1 MSYETRKLP
10 KKTIVIIS
18 IIIALGVF
26 IFIWLEVLKNQK
38 FNEVLSDLGH
48 KDIKNLKVVNRI
60 NVEDNMTL
68 IDKLENGTRLNYED
82 GVKLFDLDVL
92 TLGDYANK
100 IRVAKHQK
108 KTYFNINR
116 HINPTNICKDVC
128 QFCAYS
134 ASRKNPDQYTLSHE
148 EILETVKNSSKN
160 GIKEVH
166 IVSAHNPHTGLEW
179 YMDIFKK
186 IKKDFPNIH
195 IKALTAA
202 EIHFLSTQYNLSYE
216 ELIDTMIKSG
226 VDSMPG
232 GGAEIFDEKVR
243 KRICGGKVSSEQWLE
258 IHKLWH
264 NKGKKSNATMLFG
277 HIETREN
284 RVDHILRLRE
294 LQDITGG
301 FNAFIPLVFQT
312 ENNYLKVKEPVT
324 ANEILKTYSVSRIL
338 LDNIPNIKA
347 YWATST
353 VKLALIAQEFGAND
367 VDGTIE
373 KESIQSAAGAKSK
386 HGVAQN
392 EFVDLIKNSGF
403 IPVERD
409 SVYNELKIY

>member
-1 MSYETRKLP
+1 
-10 KKTIVIIS
+10 
-18 IIIALGVF
+18 
-26 IFIWLEVLKNQK
+26 
-38 FNEVLSDLGH
+38 
-48 KDIKNLKVVNRI
+48 
-60 NVEDNMTL
+60 MTL
-68 IDKLENGTRLNYED
+68 EEKLEKNIRLDFED
-82 GVKLFDLDVL
+82 GVKLYDLDVI
-92 TLGDYANK
+92 TLGYYANK
-100 IRVAKHQK
+100 IREQKHQK

-134 ASRKNPDQYTLSHE
+134 ATRKNPNQYTLTHE
-148 EILETVKNSSKN
+148 EMIQTVRNSSKN

-166 IVSAHNPHTGLEW
+166 IVSAHNPHTGLQW

-186 IKKDFPNIH
+186 IKKEFPSIH

-202 EIHFLSTQYNLSYE
+202 EIHFLSTEYNLSYE
-216 ELIDTMIKSG
+216 ELIDTMIQSG

-232 GGAEIFDEKVR
+232 GGAEIFDEKIR
-243 KRICGGKVSSEQWLE
+243 KRICGGKVSSEDWLK
-258 IHKLWH
+258 IHELWH
-264 NKGKKSNATMLFG
+264 KRGKKSNATMLFG
-277 HIETREN
+277 HIESKEH

-294 LQDITGG
+294 LQDKTGG

-312 ENNYLKVKEPVT
+312 ENNYLKVKEPIT
-324 ANEILKTYSVSRIL
+324 ANEILKTYAISRLL

-373 KESIQSAAGAKSK
+373 KESIQSAAGAASK
-386 HGVAQN
+386 NGVSVG
-392 EFVDLIKNSGF
+392 EFIDLIKNSGF

-409 SVYNELKIY
+409 SIYNELKTY